1 MNEIGRRTVLPKT
14 LTGIV
19 GLDDLTNGGLP
30 SGRTTVVVGSPGA
43 GKTILCLEFLYRGA
57 TQYGEPG
64 IYVNFGDPREK
75 ILADVRTMNWDL
87 EPLLRDNRLVLADL
101 PAKRAER
108 GQEPLL
114 KPEMLI
120 EAVAYA
126 VKHTGAKRVALD
138 ETNLTLPG
146 TGQEDYTA
154 SDLKTIMRG
163 IEAQGVTLV
172 MTATGEARNGKR
184 CGVEEYLA
192 DCVISLEH
200 RMVNNVASRRLRV
213 LKYRGTSHGA
223 HECPYQIT
231 PNGLLILPLSTFA
244 LSSAVSEE
252 RISTGV
258 LALDHML
265 DGGYY
270 RESAVLI
277 VGGSGTGKSS
287 LAMACLDAACARGE
301 RALYV
306 SYEESP
312 AQLHRNFR
320 SVGMNV
326 ENWVG
331 KGLLRLM
338 GVLPE
343 AHGSE
348 EHLTM
353 LLTEIDRFRPAVVA
367 CDSFSA
373 LQRIYRQEPGFDLP
387 LFLFSEAKNRGIT
400 LLATASIA
408 NEHEN
413 GNSWVSGL
421 YCLAD
426 TIISLRQVSNAERQS
441 RGLLVVK
448 SRGMRH
454 DSELREL
461 LITDQGLKLGN
472 VFWNQE
478 EFVLGVSRQIEELR
492 ERLDRGN
499 GGAQGQAVRHE
510 SGGSSAQAH
519 AAQDL
524 WGDIGHGREQGTSSA
539 DESLGRTSVAPAAV
553 A

>member
-1 MNEIGRRTVLPKT
+1 MNQMGKRTALPKT

-30 SGRTTVVVGSPGA
+30 YGRTTVVVGSPGA
-43 GKTILCLEFLYRGA
+43 GKTILCMEFLYRGA

-64 IYVNFGDPREK
+64 IYVNFSDPRDK
-75 ILADVRTMNWDL
+75 VLADLKTMNWDL

-101 PAKRAER
+101 HTKR
-108 GQEPLL
+108 GDGVQEPFL
-114 KPEMLI
+114 KPEALV

-126 VKHTGAKRVALD
+126 VKHTGAKRIALD
-138 ETNLTLPG
+138 ETNLTLPSPG
-146 TGQEDYTA
+146 EGHYDA
-154 SDLKTIMRG
+154 SDLKVIMRG
-163 IEAQGVTLV
+163 IEQLGVTLV
-172 MTATGEARNGKR
+172 MTATAEARSGKR
-184 CGVEEYLA
+184 CAAEEYLA
-192 DCVISLEH
+192 DCVISLEN
-200 RMVNNVASRRLRV
+200 RMINNVASRRIRV

-231 PNGLLILPLSTFA
+231 PDGLLILPLSTFG

-265 DGGYY
+265 GGGYY

-277 VGGSGTGKSS
+277 AGQTGTGKSS
-287 LAMACLDAACARGE
+287 LAMSCLDAACARGE

-312 AQLHRNFR
+312 AQLRRNFR

-326 ENWVG
+326 EQWES
-331 KGLLRLM
+331 KGLMRLI

-348 EHLTM
+348 EHLT
-353 LLTEIDRFRPAVVA
+353 LLLREIDSFHPAVVA
-367 CDSFSA
+367 CDSLSA
-373 LQRIYRQEPGFDLP
+373 LQRIQSQATDLQLP
-387 LFLFSEAKNRGIT
+387 LYLISEAKNRGIT
-400 LLATASIA
+400 LLVTANVGADTHSYNA
-408 NEHEN
+408 
-413 GNSWVSGL
+413 WVSGL
-421 YCLAD
+421 NCLAD
-426 TIISLRQVSNAERQS
+426 TIISLRQVNTAERLS

-454 DSELREL
+454 ISELREFF
-461 LITDQGLKLGN
+461 ITDEGLKLGN

-492 ERLDRGN
+492 ERLVPGN
-499 GGAQGQAVRHE
+499 GGAVLSGKSGQA
-510 SGGSSAQAH
+510 SPAQSPAV
-519 AAQDL
+519 
-524 WGDIGHGREQGTSSA
+524 EP
-539 DESLGRTSVAPAAV
+539 APV
-553 A
+553 

>member
-1 MNEIGRRTVLPKT
+1 MNEVGRRTVLPKT

-30 SGRTTVVVGSPGA
+30 YGRTTVVVGSPGA

-75 ILADVRTMNWDL
+75 VLADLRTMNWDL
-87 EPLLRDNRLVLADL
+87 DPLLRDNRLVLADL
-101 PAKRAER
+101 PAKRGESAPE
-108 GQEPLL
+108 QFL
-114 KPEMLI
+114 KPEMLV

-138 ETNLTLPG
+138 ETNLTLRD
-146 TGQEDYTA
+146 TGDEGYTA
-154 SDLKTIMRG
+154 SDLKMIMRG
-163 IEAQGVTLV
+163 IEALGVTLV
-172 MTATGEARNGKR
+172 MTATAEARNGRR

-200 RMVNNVASRRLRV
+200 RMINNVASRRLRV

-231 PNGLLILPLSTFA
+231 PNGLLILPLSTFG

-287 LAMACLDAACARGE
+287 LAMSCLDAACARGE

-326 ENWVG
+326 ENWES
-331 KGLLRLM
+331 KGLLRVL
-338 GVLPE
+338 GILPE

-367 CDSFSA
+367 CDSLSA
-373 LQRIYRQEPGFDLP
+373 LQRIHRHDPVLDLP
-387 LFLFSEAKNRGIT
+387 LFLVSEAKNRGIT
-400 LLATASIA
+400 LLATASVA

-413 GNSWVSGL
+413 GNSWVTGL

-461 LITDQGLKLGN
+461 LITDEGLKVGN

-492 ERLDRGN
+492 ERLDPGN
-499 GGAQGQAVRHE
+499 GGGHLYAVGQQSESANVQAHPAQS
-510 SGGSSAQAH
+510 SGGSN
-519 AAQDL
+519 
-524 WGDIGHGREQGTSSA
+524 GHGNGQGTGYASEPSGRASA
-539 DESLGRTSVAPAAV
+539 APAAV